1 MKLEKLEYGR
11 AKLRPLEPEDIDLLY
26 EWENEMK
33 IWAVSNTLVP
43 FSRYIL
49 EQYILNSQ
57 QDIYESKQLR
67 LIIETKAGKAAGA
80 VDLFDFDPF
89 HQRAGVG
96 ILIHNINERE
106 KGLASD
112 ALVLLCQYADEVI
125 GLHQLYANISDDNL
139 ASIRL
144 FGKCGFE
151 LAGRKKEWVKSGKV
165 WKDELIF
172 QKIFGGGSEDSAIF

>member
-1 MKLEKLEYGR
+1 MTLRKLEYGEI
-11 AKLRPLEPEDIDLLY
+11 KLRPLEPEDINLLY
-26 EWENEMK
+26 AWENEME
-33 IWAVSNTLVP
+33 IWEVSNTLVP

-49 EQYILNSQ
+49 EQYIMNSQ

-67 LIIETKAGKAAGA
+67 LIIEANGGKAVGA

-96 ILIHNINERE
+96 ILIHAINERQ

-112 ALVLLCQYADEVI
+112 ALTLLCQYANEVL
-125 GLHQLYANISDDNL
+125 GLHQIYANISDNNL

-144 FGKCGFE
+144 FEKCGFE
-151 LAGRKKEWVKSGKV
+151 LSGRKKEWVKVGKT
-165 WKDELIF
+165 WKDELLF
-172 QKIFGGGSEDSAIF
+172 QKIFG

>member
-1 MKLEKLEYGR
+1 MILQKLEKGEIR
-11 AKLRPLEPEDIDLLY
+11 LRPLEPEDIELLY
-26 EWENEMK
+26 IWENEMT
-33 IWAVSNTLVP
+33 IWEISNTLVP

-67 LIIETKAGKAAGA
+67 LIIETKTGNAVGA

-96 ILIHNINERE
+96 VLIHKIGERE
-106 KGLASD
+106 KGFASD
-112 ALVLLCQYADEVI
+112 ALSLLCQYAEDVL
-125 GLHQLYANISDDNL
+125 GMHQLYANISIDNT
-139 ASIRL
+139 ASINL
-144 FGKCGFE
+144 FGKCGFVRC
-151 LAGRKKEWVKSGKV
+151 GHKKDWIKSGKA

-172 QKIFGGGSEDSAIF
+172 QKIFG